1 MFTDTA
7 IAVVLGLV
15 ILAWACV
22 IIVRGAGH
30 QFPTAYTLLK
40 DSPEI
45 ARREWIAIR
54 GLVVLGL
61 VFVLL
66 LLTQLF

>member
-1 MFTDTA
+1 MFSDTF

-15 ILAWACV
+15 ILAWV
-22 IIVRGAGH
+22 MIIVVRGVGH

-40 DSPEI
+40 ESPEI
-45 ARREWIAIR
+45 ARREWRAIR
-54 GLVVLGL
+54 GIIGLGL
-61 VFVLL
+61 VFLLL

>member
-1 MFTDTA
+1 MFSDTI

-15 ILAWACV
+15 ILAWV
-22 IIVRGAGH
+22 MIIVVRGVGH

-40 DSPEI
+40 ESPEI

-54 GLVVLGL
+54 GIIC
-61 VFVLL
+61 
-66 LLTQLF
+66 